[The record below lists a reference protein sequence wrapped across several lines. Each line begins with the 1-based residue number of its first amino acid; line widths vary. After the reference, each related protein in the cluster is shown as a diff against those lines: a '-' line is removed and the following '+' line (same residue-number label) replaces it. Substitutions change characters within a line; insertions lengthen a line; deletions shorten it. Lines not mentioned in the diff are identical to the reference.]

1 MLLRYCRKRK
11 APCQAVDPETNAR
24 ALTTGGGLDRIW
36 AIMEKVDVCMLTTS
50 FHGAFLLPIIQF
62 DFTGS
67 VRNRS
72 LDAVKG
78 GSSITDRKVC
88 CPSSIRCKF
97 PIALVM
103 FSLNFAPA

>member
-11 APCQAVDPETNAR
+11 APCQAVDPETNTR

-36 AIMEKVDVCMLTTS
+36 AIMEKGRRVPMA
-50 FHGAFLLPIIQF
+50 AFYCPFIQF

>member
-24 ALTTGGGLDRIW
+24 VLTTGGGLDRIW

-50 FHGAFLLPIIQF
+50 FHGGFFIAHYSV

-78 GSSITDRKVC
+78 GSSITDGEVC
-88 CPSSIRCKF
+88 RPSRSVASF
-97 PIALVM
+97 Q
-103 FSLNFAPA
+103 SLW